1 MPSKPT
7 KYPALRVIVRP
18 IETEDAARLWNEAI
32 DTLAEALADR
42 LIAKARAEVAA
53 ELGLDEER
61 IDRERGRVVVDADE
75 QDPTTLGS
83 LA

>member
-18 IETEDAARLWNEAI
+18 IETEDAARLWDEAI
-32 DTLAEALADR
+32 DAFAEALADR
-42 LIAKARAEVAA
+42 AIARARAEVAA
-53 ELGLDEER
+53 ELGVDEAH
-61 IDRERGRVVVDADE
+61 IDRERGRVVEDAD
-75 QDPTTLGS
+75 DVGATALGS

>member
-18 IETEDAARLWNEAI
+18 IETEDATGCWDEALDAFAEAI
-32 DTLAEALADR
+32 ADR

-53 ELGLDEER
+53 ELGVDEKR
-61 IDRERGRVVVDADE
+61 IDRERGRVVDEAD
-75 QDPTTLGS
+75 DGGVGVLGS